1 MVAYIFFFLEKKQQ
15 HLASCIMKQRK
26 QRVFEEVGLLFGFS
40 GV

>member
-1 MVAYIFFFLEKKQQ
+1 MVAYIFSFLKKQQ

-26 QRVFEEVGLLFGFS
+26 QRVFEEVGLLFGVS

>member
-1 MVAYIFFFLEKKQQ
+1 MVAYIFFFLEKKQ

-26 QRVFEEVGLLFGFS
+26 QRVFEEVGLLFGVS